1 MVARNDCFQ
10 GVSTTLSQTDM
21 RVLSFI
27 RSAALTSIASL
38 LSMLMGAVTAKIIAI
53 LSGPS
58 GIAAFSQLRQAGQ
71 FVTIIATLNGQNSL
85 VRGIAAREGK
95 LRHDYAVTIGAV
107 FLLGVALVGCAFQLL
122 APQAGE
128 WLFPAGDHALRET
141 VYLVAPLALLGTL
154 ASYYQGVLNGLRL
167 IPAMA
172 IVQVGAAV
180 AAALVAYPCIE
191 TGHPAGYVAI
201 VASGFAASV
210 LLSARALR
218 GEGWRA
224 GGLLPPGVMSTGWNS
239 CALREHLPFA
249 AITLV
254 TGVSGAAMVIAIRTL
269 YIYEGGL
276 ELGGIF
282 DAAWTISMMYV
293 MVLLSSFG
301 AQYLPTLGGAK
312 TPEEIRLAVT
322 SVFRVANLFGTPL
335 VCTAIVFKPW
345 LVRLL
350 YSEGFLPA
358 VELLRW
364 TMLGDY
370 LKISGW
376 VFGMLLIARAE
387 RRLFALSELA
397 WQLTML
403 GAVALFLRQA
413 HETAGMAYLFANA
426 VYLLFVW
433 RHARRAYGIWIDPQS
448 IRIWLTGLSMVSLL
462 SFLAWNDRA
471 APFLGAMTAYVVLL
485 PSFLIFATTRKQRAW
500 LVANLRELINPGSRT
515 RGRGD

>member
-1 MVARNDCFQ
+1 MHA
-10 GVSTTLSQTDM
+10 LP
-21 RVLSFI
+21 FI
-27 RSAALTSIASL
+27 RAAAVTSVASL
-38 LSMLMGAVTAKIIAI
+38 ASMLLGAVTAKIIAV
-53 LSGPS
+53 LAGPA
-58 GIAAFSQLRQAGQ
+58 GIAVFAQLRQAGQ
-71 FVTIIATLNGQNSL
+71 FVTLFATLNGQNSL

-95 LRHDYAVTIGAV
+95 SRHDYAFTIGAV
-107 FLLGVALVGCAFQLL
+107 FLLGVALVGCAFLLL

-128 WLFPAGDHALRET
+128 WLFPTGDPALRAT

-167 IPAMA
+167 IHALA

-180 AAALVAYPCIE
+180 GAALVAYPCIE
-191 TGHPAGYVAI
+191 MGHPAGYVAI
-201 VASGFAASV
+201 VATGFAASV
-210 LLSARALR
+210 LLSARALAR
-218 GEGWRA
+218 QGWRG
-224 GGLLPPGVMSTGWNS
+224 GGLLPPGAIATGWDRI
-239 CALREHLPFA
+239 ALREHLPFA
-249 AITLV
+249 AVTLV

-269 YIYEGGL
+269 YIHEGGL

-293 MVLLSSFG
+293 MLLLSSFG
-301 AQYLPTLGGAK
+301 AHYLPTLSGAK

-322 SVFRVANLFGTPL
+322 SVFRVATLFGTPL

-350 YSEGFLPA
+350 YSQDFSPA

-376 VFGMLLIARAE
+376 VFGMLFIARAE

-397 WQLTML
+397 WQTTVL
-403 GAVALFLRQA
+403 GAVAVFLRYN
-413 HETAGMAYLFANA
+413 HGVAGMAYLFANA

-433 RHARRAYGIWIDPQS
+433 WHAHRAHGVRIDAQS
-448 IRIWLTGLSMVSLL
+448 LRIWLAGLALVLLL
-462 SFLAWNDRA
+462 SFMAWQDQVSPSLDGVA
-471 APFLGAMTAYVVLL
+471 VYAVLL
-485 PSFLIFATTRKQRAW
+485 PAFFFYSTTGEQRAW
-500 LVANLRELINPGSRT
+500 LLVSLRKACRPAPKTLNNR
-515 RGRGD
+515 D